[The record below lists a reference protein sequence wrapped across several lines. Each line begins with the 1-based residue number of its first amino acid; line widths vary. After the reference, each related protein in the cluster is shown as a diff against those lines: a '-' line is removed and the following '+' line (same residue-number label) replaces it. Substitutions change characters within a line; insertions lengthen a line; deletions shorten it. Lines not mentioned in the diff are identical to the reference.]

1 MSGML
6 DSRSYNAL
14 AMLVSSSDGRCLDG
28 LVAAILLSAAMIA
41 VVVIWRVGREVEERM
56 GVGVDFVGSGSL
68 GLAEGWET
76 LIGWIFWRSN

>member
-41 VVVIWRVGREVEERM
+41 VVVIWRVGGR
-56 GVGVDFVGSGSL
+56 
-68 GLAEGWET
+68 
-76 LIGWIFWRSN
+76 WRSVWEWAWILWEVVA